1 MNIYSETMEKKGGE
15 GREKKEERE
24 SGGGEII
31 TSDSGTK
38 LFQAWKRWCTQILSA
53 LR

>member
-24 SGGGEII
+24 SGGE
-31 TSDSGTK
+31 K
-38 LFQAWKRWCTQILSA
+38 LLLLILGQNFSRLGNA
-53 LR
+53 GVHRSSLP